1 MKTQSPKNEPTSLIL
16 DDKREGITLTKP
28 NFDLHLDLE
37 KIDSFSGNKLPQN
50 GAKHNTEKTV
60 QLGSV
65 PLLMSVAGW
74 PGRLPPMGRSEL
86 NMEKVLRVLD
96 MLDLSRLMWC
106 NLWSYMY
113 GSDCFICSIEIN

>member
-16 DDKREGITLTKP
+16 DDNREGITLTKP

-74 PGRLPPMGRSEL
+74 PARLPPMGYASVIL
-86 NMEKVLRVLD
+86 LYVLLP
-96 MLDLSRLMWC
+96 
-106 NLWSYMY
+106 
-113 GSDCFICSIEIN
+113 FIHSKFQKSNIVT